1 MEINIISP
9 EQKLPLDRAFVVNMI
24 IRSFKGRRDV
34 EVHLYRPTWD
44 QSEEQKYN
52 WDLILAQSPGQ
63 MQKEMQNSRHVVMES
78 FTMEERDVLVNYLG
92 DRYSRKIRLINSAS
106 LSFPVPQGLL
116 PLSIMPENENYGR
129 IRFELVPNYTLPFQV
144 HGFYDL
150 SVHAPI
156 LAEEGV

>member
-9 EQKLPLDRAFVVNMI
+9 EQKLPLDRAFVVNMV

-34 EVHLYRPTWD
+34 EVHLYRPAWD
-44 QSEEQKYN
+44 QAEEKKYD

-63 MQKEMQNSRHVVMES
+63 MQKELQNSRYVVMES
-78 FTMEERDVLVNYLG
+78 FTLEERDVLVDYLKK
-92 DRYSRKIRLINSAS
+92 RYSRKLRLINSAP
-106 LSFPVPQGLL
+106 LSFPVPQGLV
-116 PLSIMPENENYGR
+116 PLSMMPENENYGR
-129 IRFELVPNYTLPFQV
+129 IRFERVPNYTLPFNV

>member
-1 MEINIISP
+1 MEVNIISP
-9 EQKLPLDRAFVVNMI
+9 EQKLPLDRAFVVNVI

-34 EVHLYRPTWD
+34 EVHLYRPAWD
-44 QSEEQKYN
+44 SLEEKKYN

-78 FTMEERDVLVNYLG
+78 FTMEERDVLVEYLRN
-92 DRYSRKIRLINSAS
+92 RYSRKISLVNSAP
-106 LSFPVPQGLL
+106 LSFPVPQGLV
-116 PLSIMPENENYGR
+116 PLSMMPENENYGR
-129 IRFELVPNYTLPFQV
+129 IRFERVPNYTLPFDV

-156 LAEEGV
+156 LAEEGI